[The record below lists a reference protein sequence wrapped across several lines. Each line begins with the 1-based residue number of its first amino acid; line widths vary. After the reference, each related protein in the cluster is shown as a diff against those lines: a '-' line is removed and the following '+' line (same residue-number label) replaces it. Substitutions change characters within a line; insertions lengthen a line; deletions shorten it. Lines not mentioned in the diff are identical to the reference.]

1 MATRR
6 MSAQRGQ
13 SGRSVGHLFG
23 SGGCDSGGRMPG
35 IGKKQHLILHADQML
50 KHRGD
55 MKHDTDNYL
64 GRQTYSGPGLSALE
78 TPAESTA
85 V

>member
-1 MATRR
+1 
-6 MSAQRGQ
+6 
-13 SGRSVGHLFG
+13 
-23 SGGCDSGGRMPG
+23 MPG